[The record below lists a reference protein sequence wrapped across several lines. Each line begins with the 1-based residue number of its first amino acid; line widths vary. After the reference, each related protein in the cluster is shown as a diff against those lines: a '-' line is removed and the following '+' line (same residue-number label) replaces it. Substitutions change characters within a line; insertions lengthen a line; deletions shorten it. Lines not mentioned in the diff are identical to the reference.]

1 MNGLQGL
8 GTLGQAVD
16 QEADK
21 MLSNPDNM
29 KPASIGQDM
38 VKALAMQRV
47 KSQLDASQR
56 DINMA
61 LQTPKTTIM
70 EDYEKEL
77 IGNTQNEMTNQV
89 EGVMNQKNRA
99 MGGGARRPMPNQK
112 RPMPPQ
118 QRGIPMAGAPRPPMG
133 GAPRPPMGGAPRPPM
148 GGMPRG
154 GIAGAAPRPPM
165 MASGG
170 IVGYNK
176 GSEVQEPRNTSRSPN
191 QSEGRLAAA
200 REAVRK
206 LGPKATKQDLQRI
219 LQQSGGD
226 PAVKLMLE
234 PFMQIADTPDVPSM
248 PDLTAEMQRD
258 FTQNVESEE
267 LGPVITEETKEE
279 PKDLAPPSGP
289 EGYDPTKIRTAAETA
304 GKDNATAVSG
314 AALLG
319 DTKDE
324 KGEITQKGVM
334 STLQD
339 RVAVNPMDERGK
351 ERDRL
356 QGLYGVAV
364 DPKKPEQKQAR
375 ADLLAEPAKQEA
387 LLRQAE
393 DAYMTP
399 EAKRKRDI
407 AMYEASRGS
416 QMAKGKLERQKMPQK
431 MALARKNRATNDMN
445 STLKRVEAAE
455 AGSYQMFRDMAELQ
469 TGALNTLS
477 NIASGDAESRQQLM
491 KIAGDIE
498 GAIQSAVLKKYEVD
512 TTASLQ
518 QMIAGIKSEQE
529 LLSFYADYQQKRM
542 DSALAAMGEVA
553 PRFQTLMAKYTSPE
567 KYGELSFEENREF
580 EKLQEIM
587 KSLMYTDTND
597 IDKMF
602 SQKASQLNPS
612 LANVDLSTLTD
623 ALGVG
628 TDAATANKI
637 GLDALQGKQAGSPS
651 GALSPAMEGLF
662 NRFNTKTSSQEN

>member
-21 MLSNPDNM
+21 MLGNPDNM

-61 LQTPKTTIM
+61 LQTPKSTIM

-77 IGNTQNEMTNQV
+77 IGNTQNEMTTQV
-89 EGVMNQKNRA
+89 EGAMNQKNRA
-99 MGGGARRPMPNQK
+99 MGGGNRRPMPSQK

-118 QRGIPMAGAPRPPMG
+118 QRGIPNAMGGAPRPPMG

-148 GGMPRG
+148 GG
-154 GIAGAAPRPPM
+154 GIASAAPRPPM
-165 MASGG
+165 MARGG
-170 IVGYNK
+170 IIGYDK
-176 GSEVQEPRNTSRSPN
+176 GGDVQEPRNTSRSPN

-234 PFMQIADTPDVPSM
+234 PFIQVADSQDVPSM
-248 PDLTAEMQRD
+248 PNSQASAMRTD
-258 FTQNVESEE
+258 FEQNITPEK
-267 LGPVITEETKEE
+267 LGPVITEESGPEE
-279 PKDLAPPSGP
+279 SGP

-314 AALLG
+314 ASLLG

-324 KGEITQKGVM
+324 KGETQNGVI

-339 RVAVNPMDERGK
+339 RVAVSPTDERDT
-351 ERDRL
+351 ERTRL

-364 DPKKPEQKQAR
+364 DPEKPKQVEAR
-375 ADLLAEPAKQEA
+375 EALLAEPAKQEGI
-387 LLRQAE
+387 LRAAE

-407 AMYEASRGS
+407 SMYEASRGS
-416 QMAKGKLERQKMPQK
+416 QMARGKLERQKMPQK
-431 MALARKNRATNDMN
+431 TALARKNRATNDMN

-455 AGSYQMFRDMAELQ
+455 AGSYQMFKDMTDLQ
-469 TGALNTLS
+469 TGALGTLT
-477 NIASGDAESRQQLM
+477 NIASGDAQSRQQFM
-491 KIAGDIE
+491 KVAGDIE

-512 TTASLQ
+512 TTAGLQ
-518 QMIAGIKSEQE
+518 QMIANMKSEQA

-542 DSALAAMGEVA
+542 DAAVEAMGEVA
-553 PRFQTLMAKYTSPE
+553 PRFQILMTKYS
-567 KYGELSFEENREF
+567 KGELSFEENREF
-580 EKLQEIM
+580 KKLQEIM

-597 IDKMF
+597 IDKLF
-602 SQKASQLNPS
+602 SQKASELNPS

-628 TDAATANKI
+628 TDTATANKI
-637 GLDALQGKQAGSPS
+637 GLGTLQGGQPGDPL
-651 GALSPAMEGLF
+651 GALSPPMEGLF
-662 NRFNTKTSSQEN
+662 NRFNTKAAPQEKN

>member
-77 IGNTQNEMTNQV
+77 IGKTQNEMTNQV

-118 QRGIPMAGAPRPPMG
+118 QRGIPMASAPRPPMG

-148 GGMPRG
+148 GGMPQG

-191 QSEGRLAAA
+191 QSEARLAAA

-234 PFMQIADTPDVPSM
+234 PFMQIADTSDVPSM
-248 PDLTAEMQRD
+248 PLSQAAEMQRD

-267 LGPVITEETKEE
+267 LGPVIIEETKEE

-304 GKDNATAVSG
+304 GENATAVSG
-314 AALLG
+314 ASLLG
-319 DTKDE
+319 DTEDE
-324 KGEITQKGVM
+324 KGETQKGVI

-339 RVAVNPMDERGK
+339 RVAVSPMDERTK
-351 ERDRL
+351 ERERL

-364 DPKKPEQKQAR
+364 DPKKPEQVKAR
-375 ADLLAEPAKQEA
+375 EDLLAEPAKQEGI
-387 LLRQAE
+387 LRKAE

-407 AMYEASRGS
+407 ARYEASRGS
-416 QMAKGKLERQKMPQK
+416 EMARGKLQRQALPQQ

-455 AGSYQMFRDMAELQ
+455 AGSYQMFRDMTELQ

-477 NIASGDAESRQQLM
+477 NIASGDAQSRQQFM

-542 DSALAAMGEVA
+542 DSAITAMGELA
-553 PRFQTLMAKYTSPE
+553 PRFQILMAKYASPE
-567 KYGELSFEENREF
+567 EYGELTFEENREF
-580 EKLQEIM
+580 DKLQEIM

-597 IDKMF
+597 IDKLL
-602 SQKASQLNPS
+602 SQKAAELNPS

-628 TDAATANKI
+628 TDAATANKM
-637 GLDALQGKQAGSPS
+637 GLDALQGRQVGSPS

>member
-21 MLSNPDNM
+21 MLGNPDNM

-61 LQTPKTTIM
+61 LQTPKSTIM

-77 IGNTQNEMTNQV
+77 IGNTQNEMTTQV
-89 EGVMNQKNRA
+89 EGAMNQKNRA
-99 MGGGARRPMPNQK
+99 MGGGNRRPMPSQK

-118 QRGIPMAGAPRPPMG
+118 QRGIPNAMGGAPRPPMG

-148 GGMPRG
+148 GG
-154 GIAGAAPRPPM
+154 GIASAAPRPPM
-165 MASGG
+165 MARGG
-170 IVGYNK
+170 IIGYDK
-176 GSEVQEPRNTSRSPN
+176 GGDVQEPRNTSRSPN

-234 PFMQIADTPDVPSM
+234 PFIQVADSQDVPSM
-248 PDLTAEMQRD
+248 PSSQAAEMQRD

-267 LGPVITEETKEE
+267 LGPVITEESGPEE
-279 PKDLAPPSGP
+279 SGPPSGP
-289 EGYDPTKIRTAAETA
+289 EGYDPTKIRTAAATA

-314 AALLG
+314 ASLLG
-319 DTKDE
+319 DTEDE
-324 KGEITQKGVM
+324 KGEKQKGVI

-339 RVAVNPMDERGK
+339 RVAVSPTDKSDAERT
-351 ERDRL
+351 RL

-364 DPKKPEQKQAR
+364 DPKKPEQVKAR
-375 ADLLAEPAKQEA
+375 ADLFAEPAKQEGI
-387 LLRQAE
+387 LRKAE
-393 DAYMTP
+393 DDYMTP

-407 AMYEASRGS
+407 SMYEASRGS
-416 QMAKGKLERQKMPQK
+416 QMARGKLERQKMPQK
-431 MALARKNRATNDMN
+431 TALARKNRATNDMN

-455 AGSYQMFRDMAELQ
+455 AGSYQMFKDMTDLQ
-469 TGALNTLS
+469 TGALGTLS
-477 NIASGDAESRQQLM
+477 NIASGDAQSRQQFM

-498 GAIQSAVLKKYEVD
+498 GAIQSAVLKKYEVG
-512 TTASLQ
+512 TTAGLQ
-518 QMIAGIKSEQE
+518 QMIAGLKSEQE
-529 LLSFYADYQQKRM
+529 LLNSWRLYNKDRM
-542 DSALAAMGEVA
+542 DAAVKAMGDIV
-553 PRFQTLMAKYTSPE
+553 PRFQILMAGYSK
-567 KYGELSFEENREF
+567 GELSFEENREF
-580 EKLQEIM
+580 KKLQELM
-587 KSLMYTDTND
+587 KALIYTDTNE

-602 SQKASQLNPS
+602 SQKAAELNTS
-612 LANVDLSTLTD
+612 LSGVDLSTLTD

-628 TDAATANKI
+628 TDTATANKI
-637 GLDALQGKQAGSPS
+637 GLGTLQGGQPGDPL
-651 GALSPAMEGLF
+651 GALSAPMEGLF
-662 NRFNTKTSSQEN
+662 NRFNTKAAPQEKN